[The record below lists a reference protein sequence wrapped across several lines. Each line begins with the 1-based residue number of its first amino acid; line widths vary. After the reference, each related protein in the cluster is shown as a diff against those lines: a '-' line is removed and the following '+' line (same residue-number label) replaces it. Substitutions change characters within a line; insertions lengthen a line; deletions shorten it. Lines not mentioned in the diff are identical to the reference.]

1 MKIAIQGGQA
11 SFHHIAANKFFGH
24 DVEIAEEATFE
35 GLCSTIDSGD
45 VDYGLMAIE
54 NSIAGTILLNYKLIE
69 EYGLKIVG
77 EYKLRIKQNLMALPG
92 QKVEDLK
99 KVRSHYMALAQ
110 CKEFLRLES
119 QKHIEQVEYYDTADA
134 AKLISDTQERGGA
147 AIASEMAAEKYGLE
161 IYAEEIE
168 TIKQNYTRF
177 FVLAKDPK
185 NYPVVQKN
193 NKSTISFRLKHEVGS
208 LAMAL
213 QAVVENNINLTKIQS
228 VPIIGKPDEYTFY
241 IDCLWSDIQDLKEC
255 LVGMRSSIDEMTIL
269 GEYQNMEVEL

>member
-1 MKIAIQGGQA
+1 MKVAIQGGQA
-11 SFHHIAANKFFGH
+11 SFHHIAANNFF
-24 DVEIAEEATFE
+24 DQEVEIVEEATFE
-35 GLCSTIDSGD
+35 GLCRTIDNNGAEF
-45 VDYGLMAIE
+45 GLMAIE

-92 QKVEDLK
+92 QKVGSLK

-110 CKEFLRLES
+110 CKQYLGGQE
-119 QKHIEQVEYYDTADA
+119 QMEQVEYYDTADA
-134 AKLISDTQERGGA
+134 AKLIFDTQVLGEA
-147 AIASEMAAEKYGLE
+147 AIASDMAAEKYGLE

-177 FVLAKDPK
+177 FVLAKESRNYPK
-185 NYPVVQKN
+185 NQKN

-213 QAVVENNINLTKIQS
+213 QAVVGNNINLTKIQS

-241 IDCLWSDIQDLKEC
+241 IDCLWTDIQDLKKC

>member
-1 MKIAIQGGQA
+1 MKIAIQGGLA
-11 SFHHIAANKFFGH
+11 SFHHIAANKFFNTE
-24 DVEIAEEATFE
+24 VEIVEEATFE
-35 GLCSTIDSGD
+35 GLCQTINSDR

-69 EYGLKIVG
+69 EFGLKIVG

-92 QKVEDLK
+92 QKVDDLT

-110 CKEFLRLES
+110 CKKYLRS
-119 QKHIEQVEYYDTADA
+119 QSQMEQVEYYDTADA
-134 AKLISDTQERGGA
+134 AKLIFDSGAHGEA
-147 AIASEMAAEKYGLE
+147 AIASELAAEKYGLK

-177 FVLAKDPK
+177 FVLAKEAQ
-185 NYPVVQKN
+185 NYPVKQVN
-193 NKSTISFRLKHEVGS
+193 NKSTISFRLKDEVGS
-208 LAMAL
+208 LAKTL
-213 QAVVENNINLTKIQS
+213 QEVVKHNINLTKIQS

-241 IDCLWSDIQDLKEC
+241 IDCLWNDIQDMKQC

-269 GEYQNMEVEL
+269 GEYKNMEVEL

>member
-11 SFHHIAANKFFGH
+11 SFHHIAANNFFKQ
-24 DVEIAEEATFE
+24 EIEIVEEATFE
-35 GLCSTIDSGD
+35 DLCRTIDFGG

-92 QKVEDLK
+92 QKIEELN

-110 CKEFLRLES
+110 CKKYLTN
-119 QKHIEQVEYYDTADA
+119 QVQMEQVEYYDTADA
-134 AKLISDTQERGGA
+134 AKLIFETRELGVA

-185 NYPVVQKN
+185 NYPVKLKN

-208 LAMAL
+208 LAKAL
-213 QAVVENNINLTKIQS
+213 QEVVKNNINLTKIQS

-241 IDCLWSDIQDLKEC
+241 IDCLWTDIQDLKRC
-255 LVGMRSSIDEMTIL
+255 LIGMRSSIDEMTIL